1 MPLRGAQENKSS
13 LGRPIVFI
21 SQTQAE
27 QDLQNDTT
35 QINLNSYSLRI
46 LSATCE
52 NGQPKN
58 SKIQSLYYSAIQ
70 MAFGWHCI
78 HGI

>member
-21 SQTQAE
+21 SQTQAK

-35 QINLNSYSLRI
+35 YNNLNSYSLRI
-46 LSATCE
+46 LLATCE

-70 MAFGWHCI
+70 MVFARHCI

>member
-35 QINLNSYSLRI
+35 HNNLNSNLSRI

-52 NGQPKN
+52 SDQPTN
-58 SKIQSLYYSAIQ
+58 SKIKSLY
-70 MAFGWHCI
+70 
-78 HGI
+78 

>member
-1 MPLRGAQENKSS
+1 MPLRGAPENKSS

-27 QDLQNDTT
+27 QDLRNDTNHN
-35 QINLNSYSLRI
+35 NLNSYSLRI

-52 NGQPKN
+52 NDQPKN

-70 MAFGWHCI
+70 MVFGWYCI